1 MGSPPENP
9 FRYGRQLT
17 PGELVDRG
25 EELAQVRRAMLE
37 RGMLFLIGPRRF
49 GKTSIANVAAAQ
61 AVAEGATVLRFD
73 AEAFPTPQ
81 QLAERIV
88 AEATKHLSGAAE
100 KAHAWL
106 SAMFRRLRP
115 NAVFNAQ
122 DATWTVSFGV
132 DTSSAQAIPNL
143 VEALNGVD
151 RAAQAQRKPVAVV
164 IDELQALLI
173 EGGRVAEGQLR
184 AAVQTHEALG
194 YVFAGS
200 DTKYLERLTGNPSAA
215 FFNQGTRVFVG
226 PVPDGDML
234 EFLRQSFATGRF
246 AVSEAAFSAILDL
259 ADRVPYNVQALASEC
274 WQRLC
279 AAPAKVWEA
288 RDVANSARAVAL
300 RSDPLY
306 TQLWTA
312 LSAAQKNAL
321 IAFVRERG
329 RHLQS
334 ERVTNAHR
342 LSPSGMQKALSA
354 LQAKHVLRSEG
365 ARGVVTLR
373 MQDPFFA
380 LWIEEIAP

>member
-1 MGSPPENP
+1 
-9 FRYGRQLT
+9 
-17 PGELVDRG
+17 VDRG
-25 EELAQVRRAMLE
+25 EELAQVRRVMLE

-49 GKTSIANVAAAQ
+49 GKTSILNVAAAQ
-61 AVAEGATVLRFD
+61 ATAEGATILRFD

-106 SAMFRRLRP
+106 GAMFRRLRP

-132 DTSSAQAIPNL
+132 DTSSVQAIPNL
-143 VEALNGVD
+143 VEALNGVN
-151 RAAQAQRKPVAVV
+151 RAAQAQRKPVTVV
-164 IDELQALLI
+164 IDELQALLK
-173 EGGRVAEGQLR
+173 EGGPLAEGQLR
-184 AAVQTHEALG
+184 AAVQTHEAIG

-200 DTKYLERLTGNPSAA
+200 DTKYLERLTGDPSAA

-226 PVPDGDML
+226 PVPDRDML
-234 EFLRQSFATGRF
+234 DFLRRSFAGGRF
-246 AVSEAAFSAILDL
+246 RCSEAALQAILDL

-274 WQRLC
+274 WQRLSTS
-279 AAPAKVWEA
+279 PAMVWEPA
-288 RDVANSARAVAL
+288 DVASSARALAL

-312 LSAAQKNAL
+312 LPAAQKNAL
-321 IAFVRERG
+321 IAFVRQRG
-329 RHLQS
+329 QRLQS

-342 LSPSGMQKALSA
+342 LSPSGMQKALNA
-354 LQAKHVLRSEG
+354 LLAKHVLRSE
-365 ARGVVTLR
+365 ASRGVVTLK